1 VTVARAN
8 GFAVVIATCA
18 NEEQG
23 AGIGRTLVEERL
35 AACVNLVAPVRS
47 IYRWRDAIEDERETL
62 MLIKTRAAL
71 VRRLERRIKELHTYE
86 VPEVVAMKL
95 DSGSTPYLTWLLEST
110 GSRGRKRAGK

>member
-1 VTVARAN
+1 AN

>member
-1 VTVARAN
+1 MTVPN
-8 GFAVVIATCA
+8 GCAVVIATCA

-35 AACVNLVAPVRS
+35 AACVNLIAPVRS

-71 VRRLERRIKELHTYE
+71 VRTLERRIKELHTYE
-86 VPEVVAMKL
+86 VPEIIALKL
-95 DSGSTPYLTWLLEST
+95 DSGSAPYLKWLLEWT
-110 GSRGRKRAGK
+110 GRKGRKRVGK